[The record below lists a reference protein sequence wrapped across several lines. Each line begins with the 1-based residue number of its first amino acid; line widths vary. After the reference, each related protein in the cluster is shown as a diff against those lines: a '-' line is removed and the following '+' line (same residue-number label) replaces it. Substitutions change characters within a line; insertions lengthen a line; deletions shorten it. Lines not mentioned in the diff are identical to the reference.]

1 MLGRSLGCWVILL
14 VVQWVGLRSSA
25 LRFAKKNEKNQFL
38 SRDWRANPCTAYIF
52 FGACMV
58 WLRSPQCTPFCAIK
72 IVDHGRLLCYYRQH
86 LQELKANFVIRG
98 IQEMGLLSS
107 FKVMS
112 VQGIDQDIVTFRT
125 SRACSVLGILFMLAG
140 AGIIYLLLAGRLF
153 FTLFTFCLFCLF
165 VSAAFLLAGL
175 ILMTY
180 RKSVS
185 LDRMQKKIELE
196 ESSILGVRL
205 TAFHFDEV
213 MNIELTRDSECIC
226 AKHASLWLV
235 KAYIRHCSGFS
246 VEKLFASVSPS
257 EAKYVAETISIS
269 CHKELIISCM
279 TNERLIF
286 SQI

>member
-1 MLGRSLGCWVILL
+1 
-14 VVQWVGLRSSA
+14 
-25 LRFAKKNEKNQFL
+25 
-38 SRDWRANPCTAYIF
+38 
-52 FGACMV
+52 
-58 WLRSPQCTPFCAIK
+58 
-72 IVDHGRLLCYYRQH
+72 
-86 LQELKANFVIRG
+86 
-98 IQEMGLLSS
+98 MGLLSS

-112 VQGIDQDIVTFRT
+112 VQGIDQDLVTFRT

-165 VSAAFLLAGL
+165 VSAAFMLAGL